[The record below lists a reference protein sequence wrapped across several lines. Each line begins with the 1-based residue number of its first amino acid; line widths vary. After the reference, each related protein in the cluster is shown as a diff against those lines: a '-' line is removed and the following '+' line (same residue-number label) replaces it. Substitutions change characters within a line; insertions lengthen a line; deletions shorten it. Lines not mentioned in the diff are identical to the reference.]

1 MKKRLLAG
9 ALLLVAPVAL
19 AQEAPLMRAEGVGLE
34 TFGVELRLD
43 RVDHA
48 TAAGLAASF
57 ARFQEDEHGVRR
69 RFGELVRDAHLEIMR
84 RYYAPE
90 LVEQQEKEYEAQFQ
104 KGYRCEVAGLTPDGD
119 TKATAVLKRTFIE
132 SGKQREET
140 SEVALVKNDKGWWI
154 AAIRDRTPDG
164 TWRERGLG
172 TPPALSRMRPPDPV
186 TADAS
191 SPKAA
196 VASLRADA
204 QRLGALR
211 LNAQLAHYQ
220 RFFDIA
226 AAFYG
231 EDVAAKARADQK
243 RPGPPPETISEIGEP
258 KPRVADLVRV
268 EVAVKELKADRP
280 GESPVVGELA
290 YDLRPAG
297 EGRWRIVAEHMRARP
312 DAPYT
317 PVTVNFGLLYV
328 GPR

>member
-1 MKKRLLAG
+1 MKTRLLG
-9 ALLLVAPVAL
+9 ALLLAAPLAL
-19 AQEAPLMRAEGVGLE
+19 AQEPPLMRAEGLGLE

-90 LVEQQEKEYEAQFQ
+90 LIGQQEREYEAQFQ
-104 KGYRCEVAGLTPDGD
+104 KGYRCEVTLLTPEGD
-119 TKATAVLKRTFIE
+119 AKAKAALKRTFLA

-140 SEVALVKNDKGWWI
+140 SEIDLVRNEKGWWI
-154 AAIRDRTPDG
+154 ATIRDRTPDG

-172 TPPALSRMRPPDPV
+172 TPPALSRMRAPDAV
-186 TADAS
+186 TVDAS

-211 LNAQLAHYQ
+211 LNAQLALNE

-226 AAFYG
+226 AAFFG
-231 EDVAAKARADQK
+231 EDVAAKARAEQK
-243 RPGPPPETISEIGEP
+243 RPGALPETVSDIGDP

-268 EVAVKELKADRP
+268 EVAVKELRADKP
-280 GESPVVGELA
+280 AESSVVGELA
-290 YDLRPAG
+290 FDLRPAG
-297 EGRWRIVAEHMRARP
+297 DGRWRIVAEHMRPRP

-317 PVTVNFGLLYV
+317 AVTVNYGLLFA